1 MSPDVNV
8 HDLPMRGLKVVELGN
23 FVSGPYCARLL
34 ADAGA
39 EVIKVESPEG
49 DESRRRGPFPDD
61 IPDPNRSGLYIGLNA
76 NKLGI
81 TLDIQTYSGK
91 KLLGALLEDADI
103 LIENNPPGKMEKLGL
118 DFPSLHQRYP
128 RLIVTSI
135 TPFGQTGPY
144 RDYLGDDLII
154 FNMGGLSY
162 ATPGLPDKVEDPEKE
177 PPLRPASYA
186 ADFAAAIVGSV
197 ATLMALMARE
207 MDGIGRHADVSG
219 QEAVASAMVRDL
231 VTPSY
236 LGLDKRRGD
245 PLDAL
250 MPNSYFPCEDGYVV
264 ITAYTD
270 DHWQKLVDVMG
281 NPDWAREPKF
291 RDGNARTDNWEE
303 LQPLIREW
311 TMAHTGREIHDATQ
325 SKGLPCFP
333 AYELGQ
339 AVASDQVAARNFL
352 REVELSPGRTAKF
365 PGLPFRFGDTPWP
378 VRMPAPRLAEH
389 NNVVLSQRLGYDGA
403 SMVQLRRTG
412 VI

>member
-8 HDLPMRGLKVVELGN
+8 SDLPLHGLKVVELGN

-39 EVIKVESPEG
+39 EVIKVEAPEG

-61 IPDPNRSGLYIGLNA
+61 VPDPDRSGLYIFLNA

-81 TLDIQTYSGK
+81 TVDIGTFSGQ
-91 KLLGALLEDADI
+91 KLLGGLLEDADI
-103 LIENNPPGKMEKLGL
+103 LVENNPPDRMKWLGL
-118 DFPSLHQRYP
+118 DFSFLHQRYP

-144 RDYLGDDLII
+144 RDFLGDDLVIA
-154 FNMGGLSY
+154 NMGGLSY
-162 ATPGLPDKVEDPEKE
+162 ATPGLPDKVEDPETE
-177 PPLRPASYA
+177 PPLRPATYV
-186 ADFAAAIVGSV
+186 ADFTAAIVGSV

-207 MDGIGRHADVSG
+207 MDGNGRHADVSE

-236 LGLDKRRGD
+236 LGRDKRRGD
-245 PLDAL
+245 PLDSL
-250 MPNSYFPCEDGYVV
+250 MPNSYFPCNDGYVV
-264 ITAYTD
+264 ITAYVE
-270 DHWQKLVDVMG
+270 DHWRKLVDVMG
-281 NPDWAREPKF
+281 NPDWAHDPKF

-303 LQPLIREW
+303 LRPLIREW
-311 TMAHTGREIHDATQ
+311 TMAHSGQEIHDATQ
-325 SKGLPCFP
+325 SRGIPCFP

-339 AVASDQVAARNFL
+339 AVTSDQVAARNFL
-352 REVELSPGRTAKF
+352 REVELLPGRTAKI

-378 VRMPAPRLAEH
+378 VRTPAPRLGEH
-389 NNVVLSQRLGYDGA
+389 NNVVLSQRLGYDGPA
-403 SMVQLRRTG
+403 LVQLRRIG
-412 VI
+412 AI